1 MNRSDKERKGGRQAD
16 LEDKPACGAEGEPVA
31 PGRSGGGLA
40 RDVGTRDTLKRSR
53 ERPAGATRVRKDDET
68 ST

>member
-1 MNRSDKERKGGRQAD
+1 MNRSDKERKGERQAD
-16 LEDKPACGAEGEPVA
+16 LEDKPAFGAEGEPVA

-53 ERPAGATRVRKDDET
+53 
-68 ST
+68 